1 MPTGALGGLI
11 AAHAVDTAG
20 SGRREARDA
29 ARMFET
35 PPVAH
40 APTCGLGAAG
50 LGSAKSTGSRRSTR
64 DSLDSRDSGFE
75 SKLSS
80 LPNCTALLLSG
91 QYGGERR
98 VPSAGHSM
106 RCSSSQMHCHE
117 ASTDSEKANDDAC
130 MRRHDDD

>member
-50 LGSAKSTGSRRSTR
+50 LGSAKSAGSRRSTR

-98 VPSAGHSM
+98 VPSAGV
-106 RCSSSQMHCHE
+106 
-117 ASTDSEKANDDAC
+117 
-130 MRRHDDD
+130 